1 MPPRDFLELDRAG
14 LNRQHVFLLADLP
27 AGLRQHLPDTGYRQL
42 ILIGHAGRALWAA
55 VQRQRPPGPDPI
67 DAHTVQTLQ
76 HWLGDTRHH
85 LLYPGPAPVGLQAL
99 GSLAGWHHPSPMMIG
114 VDATWGSWHAYRAV
128 VLADTDFP
136 ATPQAAPN
144 AACPTCAARRCAS
157 ACPADALSGPQFDL
171 SRCAGERLRPGSACA
186 EGCLARLACPVG
198 SEHRYD
204 AAQIRHSYRQSL
216 AWLKAMK

>member
-1 MPPRDFLELDRAG
+1 MPPRDFAELDRAG

-27 AGLRQHLPDTGYRQL
+27 VDLRQHLPDSGYRQL

-67 DAHTVQTLQ
+67 DTHTRQTIAR
-76 HWLGDTRHH
+76 WLGETRHQ

-99 GSLAGWHHPSPMMIG
+99 GALAGWHQPSPMMIG

-136 ATPQAAPN
+136 ATLQAAPN
-144 AACPTCAARRCAS
+144 AACPSCAHRACVT
-157 ACPADALSGPQFDL
+157 ACPAGALSSPQFDL
-171 SRCAGERLRPGSACA
+171 SRCAAERLRPDSACA
-186 EGCLARLACPVG
+186 EGCLARQACPVG

-204 AAQIRHSYRQSL
+204 DAQIRHSYRQSL